1 MNRLEQRLEQ
11 LETRNG
17 GGDAYVIVDT
27 RELSDEDAQT
37 AIAQAE
43 RQVGKNGQV
52 IVLQY
57 TKTWPPN

>member
-1 MNRLEQRLEQ
+1 MNIKQRLEQ

-17 GGDAYVIVDT
+17 NGGHVIVDT
-27 RELSDEDAQT
+27 RELSDEQSQA